1 MKENI
6 KSIFFFSIIFI
17 ILDQVIKLYISGK
30 MMVNQSTIL
39 IRNFLTITL
48 THNTGAAFNILN
60 DSRILLIVIGILALG
75 FIILYIFKQA
85 VIDDL
90 DVFTYALLI
99 GGIVGNLIDR
109 CVHGYVIDYLSFNFG
124 SYYFPVFNLADIFI
138 VISII
143 FIVARTLKGDLW
155 NSK

>member
-17 ILDQVIKLYISGK
+17 ILDQVIKLFISGK

-99 GGIVGNLIDR
+99 GGIAGNLIDR
-109 CVHGYVIDYLSFNFG
+109 CIYGYVIDYLSFNFG